1 MMFTEEI
8 RKPHSEQNQSASRNF
23 IFRPKTFFGPDA
35 RVFRQP
41 KDKAP
46 DKTATVKATAS
57 PVLKGLNRTLYVVQN
72 DVWSGLP
79 AKVQSSAVKELE
91 RLFSFV
97 GKAKGEKAF
106 SIKVMTAQQLPE
118 QFDFSES
125 VVSVIDGDPK
135 AYVDQAFELQQK
147 QIETWLKTQK
157 VQPPATSKSGFAPGK
172 PETLGRGGA
181 SKTILKDKKQVYAM
195 PVMAG
200 AVCLPE
206 ILEAFFDNIDDLL
219 EKQFIRL
226 GIDKKNPK
234 KWPSKISTKEGKMS
248 WDALEML
255 GVAVGRAIAHEGR
268 HEYIGGG
275 HADAGL
281 GADSPIILGEK
292 NSENFSEKDQK
303 EFLKTIQDLEKQQGK
318 ATIVPTFPQENR
330 SKKELFP
337 F

>member
-1 MMFTEEI
+1 MIFSEEI
-8 RKPHSEQNQSASRNF
+8 RKQQSDISVRRN
-23 IFRPKTFFGPDA
+23 IPQRPKTFFGPDVE
-35 RVFRQP
+35 VFRQP
-41 KDKAP
+41 KDKTP
-46 DKTATVKATAS
+46 DKTATEKKTTS
-57 PVLKGLNRTLYVVQN
+57 PLLKGLNRTLYVVQN
-72 DVWSGLP
+72 DVWNDLP
-79 AKVQSSAVKELE
+79 EKVRTSALKELE
-91 RLFSFV
+91 RLFDFV
-97 GKAKGEKAF
+97 GKVKGEKPF
-106 SIKVMTAQQLPE
+106 TIKIMSAQQLPE

-135 AYVDQAFELQQK
+135 GYVDQAFDLQK
-147 QIETWLKTQK
+147 SQIKRWLEKQK
-157 VQPPATSKSGFAPGK
+157 VQIPSEKDRNFDPGK

-181 SKTILKDKKQVYAM
+181 SKTLLKDKKQVYAM

-200 AVCLPE
+200 AVSQPE
-206 ILEAFFDNIDDLL
+206 IIKAFFENIDNLL
-219 EKQFIRL
+219 DKQFIRL
-226 GIDKKNPK
+226 SIDKSNPK
-234 KWPSKISTKEGKMS
+234 KWPSKISTKDGKVS

-275 HADAGL
+275 HAEAGL

-303 EFLKTIQDLEKQQGK
+303 EFLKKIQDLEKQQGN

>member
-1 MMFTEEI
+1 MFTEEI
-8 RKPHSEQNQSASRNF
+8 RKTHIEQNQSASRNLF
-23 IFRPKTFFGPDA
+23 FRPKTFFGPDA

-41 KDKAP
+41 KDKTP
-46 DKTATVKATAS
+46 DKTATVKATS
-57 PVLKGLNRTLYVVQN
+57 LTVLKGLNRTLYVVQN
-72 DVWSGLP
+72 DVWNGLP

-91 RLFSFV
+91 RLFSFI
-97 GKAKGEKAF
+97 GKVKGENAF

-135 AYVDQAFELQQK
+135 GYVDQAFDLQKSQIKKWLEQQK
-147 QIETWLKTQK
+147 VTVPSEKDRD
-157 VQPPATSKSGFAPGK
+157 FDPGK

-200 AVCLPE
+200 AVSLPE

-226 GIDKKNPK
+226 GIDKKNPN
-234 KWPSKISTKEGKMS
+234 KWPSKISTKDGKMS

-255 GVAVGRAIAHEGR
+255 GIAVGRAIAHEAR
-268 HEYIGGG
+268 HEYTGGG
-275 HADAGL
+275 HAEAGL

-292 NSENFSEKDQK
+292 NSENFSDKDQK
-303 EFLKTIQDLEKQQGK
+303 EFLKKIQDLEKQQGK

>member
-1 MMFTEEI
+1 MFTEDI
-8 RKPHSEQNQSASRNF
+8 RKTHSEQNQSVSRNF
-23 IFRPKTFFGPDA
+23 LFRPKTFFGPDA
-35 RVFRQP
+35 GVFRQP
-41 KDKAP
+41 KDKTP
-46 DKTATVKATAS
+46 GKTATVKATA
-57 PVLKGLNRTLYVVQN
+57 PTVLKGLNRTLYVVQN
-72 DVWSGLP
+72 DVWNDSP
-79 AKVQSSAVKELE
+79 EKVRTSAVKELE
-91 RLFSFV
+91 RLFAFV
-97 GKAKGEKAF
+97 GKVKGEKPF
-106 SIKVMTAQQLPE
+106 TIKVMSAQQLPE

-135 AYVDQAFELQQK
+135 GYVDQAFDLQK
-147 QIETWLKTQK
+147 SQIKKWLEQQK
-157 VQPPATSKSGFAPGK
+157 VQVHAEKDRDFDPGK

-200 AVCLPE
+200 AVSLPE

-219 EKQFIRL
+219 EKQFLRL

-234 KWPSKISTKEGKMS
+234 KWPSKISTKDGKMS

-255 GVAVGRAIAHEGR
+255 GIAVGRAIAHEGR

-275 HADAGL
+275 HAEAGL

-303 EFLKTIQDLEKQQGK
+303 EFLKKVQDLEKQQGK

>member
-1 MMFTEEI
+1 MIFSEEI
-8 RKPHSEQNQSASRNF
+8 RKQQSDISVQRKF
-23 IFRPKTFFGPDA
+23 PLRSKTFFGPDTE
-35 RVFRQP
+35 VFRQP
-41 KDKAP
+41 KDKTP
-46 DKTATVKATAS
+46 DKTATLKTAA
-57 PVLKGLNRTLYVVQN
+57 PTVLKGLNRTLYVVQN
-72 DVWSGLP
+72 DVWNDLP
-79 AKVQSSAVKELE
+79 EKVRTSAVKELE
-91 RLFSFV
+91 RLFAFV
-97 GKAKGEKAF
+97 GKVKGENPF
-106 SIKVMTAQQLPE
+106 TIKVMSAQQLPE

-135 AYVDQAFELQQK
+135 AYVDQAFDLQK
-147 QIETWLKTQK
+147 SQIKKWLEKQK
-157 VQPPATSKSGFAPGK
+157 VQVPEESTRKFDPGK

-181 SKTILKDKKQVYAM
+181 SKTTLKDKKQVYAM

-200 AVCLPE
+200 AVSLPE

-234 KWPSKISTKEGKMS
+234 KWPSKISTMDGKMS

-255 GVAVGRAIAHEGR
+255 GVAVGRAIAHEAR

-275 HADAGL
+275 HAEKGL

-292 NSENFSEKDQK
+292 NSENFSDKDQK
-303 EFLKTIQDLEKQQGK
+303 EFLKKIQELEKQQGN